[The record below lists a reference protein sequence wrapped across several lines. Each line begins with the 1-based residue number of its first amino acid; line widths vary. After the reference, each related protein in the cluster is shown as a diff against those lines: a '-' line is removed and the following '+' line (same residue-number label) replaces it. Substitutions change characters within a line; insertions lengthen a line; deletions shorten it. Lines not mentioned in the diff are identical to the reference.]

1 MHKYLAFVDDIVA
14 VLAPYLGLRPSQIW
28 PISTESAPT
37 ILSFWLVFASIY
49 YFCFLREGS
58 DPVYAA
64 AQKKRSEIRSKKL
77 CNMIFLENERLEKK
91 RQTSKNKTEH
101 KSGEKTEDKDDK
113 PPEARNLLEFILDK
127 IAEEPVT
134 KALEI
139 SEDDPWY
146 HRAGIYGGRCIGG
159 PNVIYGVDR
168 SRIKK
173 LGQSECALSQLP
185 CFRTPLEFLLT

>member
-1 MHKYLAFVDDIVA
+1 
-14 VLAPYLGLRPSQIW
+14 
-28 PISTESAPT
+28 
-37 ILSFWLVFASIY
+37 
-49 YFCFLREGS
+49 
-58 DPVYAA
+58 
-64 AQKKRSEIRSKKL
+64 
-77 CNMIFLENERLEKK
+77 MIFLENERLKKK
-91 RQTSKNKTEH
+91 RQTSENETEH

-113 PPEARNLLEFILDK
+113 PPEARNLLDFIFDK

-134 KALEI
+134 KALDI

-173 LGQSECALSQLP
+173 LGQSECAPSQLP
-185 CFRTPLEFLLT
+185 CFTYLSNPT